1 MPKSGNTNKKKKISP
16 MAANLQGRLV
26 LMALQCPLVN
36 GGSCGM
42 AKRQSQ
48 AKGQRTERTFAP
60 DELVTVHVALPY
72 ELRRQARK
80 ARLNCSAL
88 LREALRSQL
97 RILADV

>member
-1 MPKSGNTNKKKKISP
+1 MTKSVNTNKKKKISP

-48 AKGQRTERTFAP
+48 AKGQR
-60 DELVTVHVALPY
+60 
-72 ELRRQARK
+72 RK
-80 ARLNCSAL
+80 
-88 LREALRSQL
+88 
-97 RILADV
+97 DVRAGRAGDGTCGAAV